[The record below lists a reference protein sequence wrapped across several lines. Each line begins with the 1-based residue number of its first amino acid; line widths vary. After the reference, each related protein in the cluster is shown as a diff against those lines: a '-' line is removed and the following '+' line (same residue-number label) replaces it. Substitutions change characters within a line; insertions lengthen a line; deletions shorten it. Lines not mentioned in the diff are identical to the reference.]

1 MKYAFT
7 ISTAMRKVMLVATAT
22 ALVVSPV
29 FAQESKM
36 TLGDGEAVLVGPD
49 GAMHK
54 ANSKI
59 SDAQHKAAL
68 AKGAKETSNGTAF
81 YRYGGKLY
89 NVSCVGPYIG
99 GWKQGYPNTE
109 NVC

>member
-1 MKYAFT
+1 MKYALT
-7 ISTAMRKVMLVATAT
+7 ISTAMRKVTLLATAT
-22 ALVVSPV
+22 ALVVAPA

-36 TLGDGEAVLVGPD
+36 PLGEGEAVLVGPD
-49 GAMHK
+49 GTMHK
-54 ANSKI
+54 SNTTI
-59 SDAQHKAAL
+59 SEAHHRAAL
-68 AKGAKETSNGTAF
+68 AKGAHEISNGTAF

-89 NVSCVGPYIG
+89 NVSCVGQYIG

>member
-1 MKYAFT
+1 MKYART
-7 ISTAMRKVMLVATAT
+7 ISTAMRKVTLLATAT

-36 TLGDGEAVLVGPD
+36 TLGEGEGVLIGPD
-49 GAMHK
+49 GSMHK
-54 ANSKI
+54 SNTPI
-59 SDAQHKAAL
+59 SEAEHRAAL
-68 AKGAKETSNGTAF
+68 AKGAHEISNGTAF
-81 YRYGGKLY
+81 YRYGGNLY

>member
-1 MKYAFT
+1 MKCALR
-7 ISTAMRKVMLVATAT
+7 ISTAIRKVTLLAAAT

-54 ANSKI
+54 SNTKI

-68 AKGAKETSNGTAF
+68 AKGAKENSNGTAF

-99 GWKQGYPNTE
+99 DWKQGYPNTE
-109 NVC
+109 NLC

>member
-1 MKYAFT
+1 MKYALT
-7 ISTAMRKVMLVATAT
+7 ISMAMRKVTLVATTT
-22 ALVVSPV
+22 ALVVAPV

-49 GAMHK
+49 GTMHK
-54 ANSKI
+54 SNTII
-59 SDAQHKAAL
+59 SDAHHRAAL
-68 AKGAKETSNGTAF
+68 AKGANEISNGTAF
-81 YRYGGKLY
+81 YRYGEKLY